1 MPTDLN
7 GKPKLISAWT
17 DVWRIY
23 EDVCLI
29 CAGLWMGSW
38 RSNPSMPHSTSDGSL
53 STWGRVQ
60 LEGDDD
66 LAVEGSY
73 TRNLGMGLEGLSSP
87 SATGNLNS
95 NTSSGCSTPSKKFRR
110 SIRSSHLTR
119 KPTASKATLDTRE
132 VDISTVFSSSDVPLE
147 QLPLDPEARRDRHIR
162 TTLALLQTF
171 HVNTCFQ
178 LSRVQAILAR
188 HTNGADSG
196 ESVEGVVYLTPR
208 DVLSFE
214 LGPLSSF
221 DARYLEW
228 LFAEYARGT
237 KVVVKRGWR
246 DLFELV
252 IPGYG

>member
-29 CAGLWMGSW
+29 CASLWMGTW
-38 RSNPSMPHSTSDGSL
+38 RNNSSMPHSASDGSL
-53 STWGRVQ
+53 SNWGRIQ

-66 LAVEGSY
+66 LTVQGSY
-73 TRNLGMGLEGLSSP
+73 IRNPGMGLEGLPSP
-87 SATGNLNS
+87 SATGNS
-95 NTSSGCSTPSKKFRR
+95 NTSSGCSTPSKRSRK
-110 SIRSSHLTR
+110 SIRSSPLIR
-119 KPTASKATLDTRE
+119 KATTSKATLDARE
-132 VDISTVFSSSDVPLE
+132 VDNSTVFSSSDVPLE

-171 HVNTCFQ
+171 HANTCFQ
-178 LSRVQAILAR
+178 LSRIQAILAR
-188 HTNGADSG
+188 HATGADSG

-237 KVVVKRGWR
+237 KVIVKRGWR
-246 DLFELV
+246 DLFDLV